1 MSHFGSDASNLFP
14 SSSSRSLLL
23 SIPFHLRHRKRLESF
38 VLASSRLPPI
48 FTADDFMFSHQQKET
63 LDFPSSPASSAS
75 SFPSFVPSLFLPI
88 TTPPTDAFSSVQPIA
103 MYTSRIYARA
113 AARSPSGRAAPEER
127 LWFGILGAALI
138 PISLFWLGWSSR
150 PDVHWL
156 APTSSGVI
164 FGIAQLGLTMF
175 VHSLFLRS
183 SLPLPSRA
191 LISLRFL
198 LPFDFDRSVLAYFSD
213 TYQYQMGSV
222 LAGSNFLRFLFGG
235 FFPLF
240 STQMFKKL
248 GAGWACSLLGFLC
261 FVFFPAPILFY
272 VSPPL
277 ARELDS
283 FLNRRSHLSLSL
295 SVVLTRPFGSTRFI
309 QVFGERI
316 RRWSKFVPSQAG
328 VEDNEKDA
336 VVVEADGDEEAQR
349 RREGGVGGS

>member
-1 MSHFGSDASNLFP
+1 
-14 SSSSRSLLL
+14 
-23 SIPFHLRHRKRLESF
+23 
-38 VLASSRLPPI
+38 
-48 FTADDFMFSHQQKET
+48 
-63 LDFPSSPASSAS
+63 
-75 SFPSFVPSLFLPI
+75 
-88 TTPPTDAFSSVQPIA
+88 
-103 MYTSRIYARA
+103 
-113 AARSPSGRAAPEER
+113 
-127 LWFGILGAALI
+127 
-138 PISLFWLGWSSR
+138 
-150 PDVHWL
+150 
-156 APTSSGVI
+156 
-164 FGIAQLGLTMF
+164 
-175 VHSLFLRS
+175 
-183 SLPLPSRA
+183 
-191 LISLRFL
+191 
-198 LPFDFDRSVLAYFSD
+198 
-213 TYQYQMGSV
+213 MGSV

-272 VSPPL
+272 VSSPL

-283 FLNRRSHLSLSL
+283 FLVPDHIFLSL